1 VQNLMLKLDRWLRGH
16 RAIVLGVWVVLVLAA
31 APLAAKQGEHLS
43 GGGYAIPGSQS
54 KQLLTRLPGIVPG
67 AQHAQLAGV
76 LVPSPTATAAEM
88 SRGLARLRTATQGAA
103 HVSLS
108 PVTRAQ
114 TERAILTAGSR
125 QRTLIVP
132 FELTVNEE
140 GATNVATEL
149 REKLD
154 LNGPD
159 SGPVALHLAGQSALW
174 AGLQDLSKKDL
185 AKAESTGFPIV
196 ALILVAVFGSL
207 IAATLPLAL
216 GAVSVLITG
225 AIIYLL
231 SLTMEMSVFVT
242 NMASMI
248 GIGVA
253 VDYSLFVLA
262 RYRQEIQAG
271 AAPEQARATALA
283 TSGVAVIFSGA
294 TVVTALVGLYIV
306 HAAAIRSMAL
316 GAIVVVTVSVL
327 AAATLLPTIISL
339 LGARTHGRGRVFA
352 RVATF
357 TSSLRHRIFGGA
369 RRPTRA
375 SDRETA
381 AHVDS
386 SRGLESGFWARWTA
400 LVTRRPALTAAA
412 AAIAMLALAAPAL
425 HLHTTDGA
433 LRQLPKG
440 NETLRGIEAAAA
452 ITGPG
457 AISPIEVLAPA
468 GEQATVRRLLS
479 ADPEVRDLQP
489 TIVSKDGGE
498 VLIRAVPRH
507 DGESTQG
514 RAAIARLRSRMP
526 AGVLIGGVAAYL
538 SDYHYEVIDSMWKVA
553 LFVMTVTFFV
563 LMLLLR
569 SIVLPLKAVV
579 MNLLS
584 VSAAYGVLTLVFG
597 TVETLILPLVLAVVF
612 GLSMDYEVFLLSRIR
627 ERYAATGDTRRAVVE
642 GLSSSAATI
651 TSAALIMV
659 CVFSVFA
666 LTGVPSIKEL
676 GLGCALAIAIDA
688 TIVRLVLVP
697 TAMELLGKW
706 NWWLPKGVA
715 RRLPDTSIEALGQ
728 HAVAAVAVAERHR
741 VVATD

>member
-1 VQNLMLKLDRWLRGH
+1 MQTFMLKLDHWLR
-16 RAIVLGVWVVLVLAA
+16 RRRWVVIGVWLVLVLAA
-31 APLAAKQGEHLS
+31 VPFAAKQSEHLS
-43 GGGYAIPGSQS
+43 GGGYTIPGSDSQKVL
-54 KQLLTRLPGIVPG
+54 KQLPAIAPG
-67 AQHAQLAGV
+67 AQQARLAGV
-76 LVPSPTATAAEM
+76 LAPTSNATAGEM
-88 SRGLARLRTATQGAA
+88 SAALAQLDAATHNTA
-103 HVSLS
+103 HVSIS
-108 PVTRAQ
+108 PTVRMQ
-114 TERAILTAGSR
+114 MQRAITAAGAH
-125 QRTLIVP
+125 QRTLVVP
-132 FELTVNEE
+132 FDMTVNEE
-140 GATNVATEL
+140 GATNVATKLRGEL
-149 REKLD
+149 N

-159 SGPVALHLAGQSALW
+159 DGPVALHLVGQSALW

-185 AKAESTGFPIV
+185 AKAEATGFPIV

-207 IAATLPLAL
+207 IAASLPLAL
-216 GAVSVLITG
+216 GLVSVLITG
-225 AIIYLL
+225 AIIYFL

-271 AAPEQARATALA
+271 ADPVKARATALA

-294 TVVTALVGLYIV
+294 TVVTALVGLYVV

-327 AAATLLPTIISL
+327 AASTLLPSIISL
-339 LGARTHGRGRVFA
+339 LGERTHTRGRMFA
-352 RVATF
+352 WI
-357 TSSLRHRIFGGA
+357 SA
-369 RRPTRA
+369 RLP
-375 SDRETA
+375 SPK
-381 AHVDS
+381 
-386 SRGLESGFWARWTA
+386 GFWENWTA
-400 LVTRRPALTAAA
+400 RVTRRPALTAAA
-412 AAIAMLALAAPAL
+412 AAIAMLALASPAL
-425 HLHTTDGA
+425 HLKTTDGA
-433 LRQLPKG
+433 LRQFPKG
-440 NETLRGIEAAAA
+440 NETLRGFQAAAA
-452 ITGPG
+452 VTGPG
-457 AISPIEVLAPA
+457 ASSPFEVIAPKSEA
-468 GEQATVRRLLS
+468 ATVRRVLATDGEVLS
-479 ADPEVRDLQP
+479 VAP
-489 TIVSKDGGE
+489 TIISDNGQE
-498 VLIRAVPRH
+498 VLIRATPRH
-507 DGESTQG
+507 DGESPQG
-514 RAAIARLRSRMP
+514 QEVVKRLRSHLP
-526 AGVLIGGVAAYL
+526 ADALLGGDAAYL
-538 SDYHYEVIDSMWKVA
+538 ADYHAEVIGSMWKVA

-597 TVETLILPLVLAVVF
+597 SVETLILPLVLAVVF

-642 GLSSSAATI
+642 GLSSSAPTI

-697 TAMELLGKW
+697 TAMELFGKW
-706 NWWLPKGVA
+706 NWWLPGGVA
-715 RRLPDTSIEALGQ
+715 RILPDTSIEALGQ
-728 HAVAAVAVAERHR
+728 HAVTAVSPQQG
-741 VVATD
+741 